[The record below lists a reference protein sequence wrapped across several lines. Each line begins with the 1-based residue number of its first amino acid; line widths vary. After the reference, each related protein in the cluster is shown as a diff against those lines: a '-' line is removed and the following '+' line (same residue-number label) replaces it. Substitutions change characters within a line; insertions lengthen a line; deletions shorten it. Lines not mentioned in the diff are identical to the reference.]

1 MRRKRL
7 IQSKL
12 EKNIEK
18 IFSFAAKFMVAIFFL
33 AVLFDQVDEA
43 LIIFGNLPYNISIK
57 ILSKWIVNDYKKT

>member
-7 IQSKL
+7 TQSKL
-12 EKNIEK
+12 EINIEK

-43 LIIFGNLPYNISIK
+43 LIIFFLP
-57 ILSKWIVNDYKKT
+57 L